1 MQARTIGGAKR
12 RPRFNTGA
20 PASCAAPAPPPALP
34 GAEKRSSAAPEFVL
48 HAVRV
53 LAWQG
58 CEGLSPEALRQ
69 AKHNV
74 GDAEVRAASLMRC
87 VHAAPFSQV
96 SVA

>member
-1 MQARTIGGAKR
+1 MQARTIGAAKR

-20 PASCAAPAPPPALP
+20 PASVATQAPPPALL

-53 LAWQG
+53 LGWQG

-74 GDAEVRAASLMRC
+74 GDAEVKSCYLYLNT
-87 VHAAPFSQV
+87 
-96 SVA
+96 